1 MKNRTINYPSSSQLF
16 SMVPNLRLYDYISLD
31 NINTLDGSNMPFLI
45 WPDGTPCLLANSY
58 MITLRMQPGR
68 FGGGFSRHGSKG
80 GSFGDYAGKI
90 SHLIRYCFYNKKNFV
105 SLTDDDFYDFIDR
118 LRQET
123 KLNKPLQLKRSERT
137 ITSIGRRCLSF
148 LSHVGEINLI
158 HNFVGI
164 NGTISIEIIEST
176 GYRNGKAF
184 KHSSAHHRS
193 FRNANAKKRRR
204 PIAEATILKMRDA
217 IDGMSTS
224 DFLCSR
230 RHLMI
235 SLFEETG
242 ARRGEIKS
250 ITVAQ
255 VLNAAAMVK
264 PKILLTTLK
273 REEGH
278 TRELAIS
285 PALISDLLNHI
296 RTDRRLLFKKIGIT
310 FDHGFLFVSE
320 RGGQPLQTDTFTV
333 EFSLIRRYAK
343 LEVQACAHLFRH
355 LFCTNIVSRLIS
367 ETQSLSPDSF
377 RLTLLTNKTL
387 AAEAMKQT
395 GHTTLESL
403 LGYVDTAFR
412 QKSRFEQI
420 VRNVEAA
427 KSYETYERRRKHL
440 LHQLKTTKISMKK
453 YIQEEEALTAAM
465 EKELLTL

>member
-1 MKNRTINYPSSSQLF
+1 MKSRIIDYPSSSQLF
-16 SMVPNLRLYDYISLD
+16 SMVPTLRLYDYISLD
-31 NINTLDGSNMPFLI
+31 NIKTVDGSNMPFLM

-68 FGGGFSRHGSKG
+68 FGGGFSRLGSKG

-90 SHLIRYCFYNKKNFV
+90 SHLIRYCYYNNKNFI
-105 SLTDDDFYDFIDR
+105 SLTDNDFYNFIDA
-118 LRQET
+118 LRHET
-123 KLNKPLQLKRSERT
+123 KPNKPQQLKRTERT

-148 LSHVGEINLI
+148 LTHVGEINLA

-164 NGTISIEIIEST
+164 NGTISIELIEST

-184 KHSSAHHRS
+184 KHSSVHHRS
-193 FRNANAKKRRR
+193 FRSANAKKRRR
-204 PIAEATILKMRDA
+204 PIAQATIVKMRDA
-217 IDGMSTS
+217 IDDMSTS
-224 DFLCSR
+224 EFLCNR

-242 ARRGEIKS
+242 ARRGEIRS
-250 ITVAQ
+250 IMVGQ
-255 VLNAAAMVK
+255 VLTAAAMAK
-264 PKILLTTLK
+264 PTILLNTLK
-273 REEGH
+273 RGEGQ

-285 PALISDLLNHI
+285 PALVSDMLNHV
-296 RTDRRLLFKKIGIT
+296 RTDRRITLKKVGISA
-310 FDHGFLFVSE
+310 DHGFLFISE

-333 EFSLIRRYAK
+333 EFSLIRRHAK

-367 ETQSLSPDSF
+367 ETQSLNPDSF
-377 RLTLLTNKTL
+377 RLTLLTDKTL

-403 LGYVDTAFR
+403 LSYVDTAFR

-440 LHQLKTTKISMKK
+440 LQQLKTKRISMES
-453 YIQEEEALTAAM
+453 YIQEEETLTALM
-465 EKELLTL
+465 EKEFLNQ